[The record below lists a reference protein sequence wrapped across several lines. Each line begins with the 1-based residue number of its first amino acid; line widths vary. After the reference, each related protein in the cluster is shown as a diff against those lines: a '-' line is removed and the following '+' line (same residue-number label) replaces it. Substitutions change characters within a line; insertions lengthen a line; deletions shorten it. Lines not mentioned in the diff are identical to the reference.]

1 MTADLL
7 EKLRQ
12 MLLDMHHSGRLSYI
26 EPGLYE
32 DARAYVEKLKADY
45 YGLKN
50 PLESRAGSLL
60 IEEIGSVTD
69 TVQEIFSV
77 RTRQILDLAF
87 QQMEGQYFDKEE
99 ARKML
104 PAERAMYEQI
114 VDAIEACRE
123 TLVHGVECPFGGE
136 GAAVAGRIDGAEEAP
151 AVSGPEV
158 PAVAA
163 ASRPVQSPYALVHI
177 LSDMES
183 FMGVDGR
190 TYALERGDIVTLPE
204 NNADVLCERDIAL
217 NIRLN
222 K

>member
-1 MTADLL
+1 MTTDLL

-12 MLLDMHHSGRLSYI
+12 MLLDMQHTGRLSHI

-45 YGLKN
+45 YSLKN

-114 VDAIEACRE
+114 VDAIEGCRE
-123 TLVHGVECPFGGE
+123 TLVHGVECPFGSE
-136 GAAVAGRIDGAEEAP
+136 GAADTGRIDEGEEAP
-151 AVSGPEV
+151 AVTGQEV
-158 PAVAA
+158 PAAA
-163 ASRPVQSPYALVHI
+163 PRPVQSPYALVHI

-183 FMGVDGR
+183 FLGVDGR

>member
-1 MTADLL
+1 MAADLL

-12 MLLDMHHSGRLSYI
+12 MLLDMHHSGRLSDI

-45 YGLKN
+45 YGLEN

-60 IEEIGSVTD
+60 IEEIGSVTE
-69 TVQEIFSV
+69 TVQEIFSI

-87 QQMEGQYFDKEE
+87 QQIEGQYFDKEE

-104 PAERAMYEQI
+104 PAERMMYGQI
-114 VDAIEACRE
+114 VDAIEGCRE
-123 TLVHGVECPFGGE
+123 VLVHGEEYSFNGS
-136 GAAVAGRIDGAEEAP
+136 GAAAVDRIDLIDDAP
-151 AVSGPEV
+151 AASGSGV
-158 PAVAA
+158 PAAPA
-163 ASRPVQSPYALVHI
+163 PRPVQSPYALVHI
-177 LSDMES
+177 RSDMES

-190 TYALERGDIVTLPE
+190 VYGLKQGDIVTLPE
-204 NNADVLCERDIAL
+204 SNADVLCEHDIAL

>member
-1 MTADLL
+1 MAADLL
-7 EKLRQ
+7 ERLRQ
-12 MLLDMHHSGRLSYI
+12 MLLDMQHSGRLSDI

-45 YGLKN
+45 YTLQN

-60 IEEIGSVTD
+60 IEEIGSVTE
-69 TVQEIFSV
+69 TVQEIFSI

-87 QQMEGQYFDKEE
+87 QQIEGQYVDKEE

-104 PAERAMYEQI
+104 PAERAMYGQI
-114 VDAIEACRE
+114 VDAIEGCRE
-123 TLVHGVECPFGGE
+123 SLVHGGEYPFGG
-136 GAAVAGRIDGAEEAP
+136 GSAAAVETDGEP
-151 AVSGPEV
+151 SAVS
-158 PAVAA
+158 PASGTKTPAA
-163 ASRPVQSPYALVHI
+163 AAPRPALFPYALVHI
-177 LSDMES
+177 RSDMES

-190 TYALERGDIVTLPE
+190 TYTLKRGDIVTLPE
-204 NNADVLCERDIAL
+204 NNADVLCEHDIAL

>member
-12 MLLDMHHSGRLSYI
+12 MLLDMHHSGKLSYI

-32 DARAYVEKLKADY
+32 DARAYVEKLKTDFS
-45 YGLKN
+45 GLKN
-50 PLESRAGSLL
+50 PLENRAGSLL
-60 IEEIGSVTD
+60 IEEISSVTD

-87 QQMEGQYFDKEE
+87 QQIEGQYFDKEE

-104 PAERAMYEQI
+104 PAERAMYAQI
-114 VDAIEACRE
+114 VDAIEVCRE
-123 TLVHGVECPFGGE
+123 TLVYGEEGPVGGG
-136 GAAVAGRIDGAEEAP
+136 GAAAVDGIGEVEEPTEAP
-151 AVSGPEV
+151 A
-158 PAVAA
+158 A
-163 ASRPVQSPYALVHI
+163 ASPQPIASPYALVHI
-177 LSDMES
+177 RSDMEP

-190 TYALERGDIVTLPE
+190 TYALMRGDIVTLPE
-204 NNADVLCERDIAL
+204 NNADVLCEHDIAL